1 MGIRP
6 YIYLSKLSK
15 IMREKNVN
23 PMIFFHQVES
33 WNILKKKIIC
43 ILQRTCYSRN
53 PVREEGSGMPT
64 H

>member
-23 PMIFFHQVES
+23 PTIFFHQVES
-33 WNILKKKIIC
+33 WNILKKKNH
-43 ILQRTCYSRN
+43 LYLAEN
-53 PVREEGSGMPT
+53 MLL
-64 H
+64 